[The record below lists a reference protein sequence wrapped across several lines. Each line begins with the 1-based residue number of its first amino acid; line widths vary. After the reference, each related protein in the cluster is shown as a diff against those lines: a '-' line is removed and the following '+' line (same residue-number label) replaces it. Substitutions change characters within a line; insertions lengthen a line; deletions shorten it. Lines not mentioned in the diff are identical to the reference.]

1 MGRTFTTT
9 TWNCWA
15 ASRTE
20 ERSECTASEEEESQ
34 GERENRAGTV
44 LCSHFDGVCRC
55 VFGAG
60 GLSALWQRV
69 GGTAAP
75 GAVCGADAGGRVSP
89 GANQP
94 GHTGCGHWGTTET

>member
-1 MGRTFTTT
+1 MHSVRGRGITG
-9 TWNCWA
+9 
-15 ASRTE
+15 R
-20 ERSECTASEEEESQ
+20 
-34 GERENRAGTV
+34 ERENRAGTV
-44 LCSHFDGVCRC
+44 LRSHFDGECRC

-60 GLSALWQRV
+60 GLSTLWQRG

-94 GHTGCGHWGTTET
+94 GHTGCGHWGMTET